1 MTAALMALAA
11 CASGEDPSASAAG
24 ALPAAAAGDPVPP
37 PLANLTE
44 AQVGSLLG
52 PADFRRK
59 DGPALLMQY
68 RSSPCVLDVIL
79 YRDAA
84 RGDDFRVTYVESRG
98 ANATRVA
105 NASCLASVR
114 AGRAQPRG

>member
-1 MTAALMALAA
+1 MMAALLALAA
-11 CASGEDPSASAAG
+11 CAGSDDDPDATGG
-24 ALPAAAAGDPVPP
+24 ALPAAADADFVPP

-44 AQVGSLLG
+44 AQVSRLLG
-52 PADFRRK
+52 SPDFRRQ

-84 RGDDFRVTYVESRG
+84 RGDDVRVAYVEARG
-98 ANATRVA
+98 ANATPVA
-105 NASCLASVR
+105 KTACLANVR
-114 AGRAQPRG
+114 ARRGQPRG

>member
-1 MTAALMALAA
+1 MTAVLLALAG
-11 CASGEDPSASAAG
+11 CASDNDPAAAGEG
-24 ALPAAAAGDPVPP
+24 ALPAAANADPVPAA
-37 PLANLTE
+37 LANLTD

-52 PADFRRK
+52 PADFRRL

-68 RSSPCVLDVIL
+68 RSSPCVLDIVL

-98 ANATRVA
+98 ANAARVA
-105 NASCLASVR
+105 NSACLASVR
-114 AGRAQPRG
+114 ASRGQARG